1 MPDAGGYVGTLAV
14 QPDGAMNMI
23 HMLYSLI
30 LMTIQKVLQA
40 IFDDPE
46 EIYSDLIQIVYFKR
60 VKARVPLW
68 ASSILVKSTLVA
80 DTRSFRI
87 FTQ

>member
-1 MPDAGGYVGTLAV
+1 M
-14 QPDGAMNMI
+14 
-23 HMLYSLI
+23 
-30 LMTIQKVLQA
+30 
-40 IFDDPE
+40 E

>member
-30 LMTIQKVLQA
+30 LMAIQKVLQA

-46 EIYSDLIQIVYFKR
+46 GTLYYEPCRQNVLK
-60 VKARVPLW
+60 
-68 ASSILVKSTLVA
+68 SS
-80 DTRSFRI
+80 
-87 FTQ
+87 

>member
-14 QPDGAMNMI
+14 QPDSAMNMI

-30 LMTIQKVLQA
+30 LMAIQKVLQA

-46 EIYSDLIQIVYFKR
+46 GTLKSAVTVLGGDAAGGKR
-60 VKARVPLW
+60 
-68 ASSILVKSTLVA
+68 KS
-80 DTRSFRI
+80 
-87 FTQ
+87 